1 MSETSTYTTHGIN
14 SVASPNNESE
24 RINLDIPDYQPTK
37 YNSGEWVFMH
47 WLSYLLFSVSFMVIP
62 LYEFSSEED
71 IPFDF
76 KLFATLCLLA
86 SSTIEWTHYIRGCLT
101 PSNLNSIVKSNID
114 QSCYAKLMR
123 MKLGLIYFTSV
134 IGSIVLLCSFLLG
147 QHYKEY
153 EDYFI
158 IATMVILLCASVFK
172 LDKVVSP
179 TKQYSCLNDLSNV
192 FIHFLFLMGTL
203 CYALGSS
210 LSVFHK
216 KDLNCYDRLHL
227 YIKSTGGFLYV
238 LSSLIMFYRYYCSGT
253 KDLNMNYDSMYVE

>member
-1 MSETSTYTTHGIN
+1 MSETSTNTTHAIN
-14 SVASPNNESE
+14 SVASPNNNSE

-37 YNSGEWVFMH
+37 YNSTEWVFMH
-47 WLSYLLFSVSFMVIP
+47 WLSYLLFSISFMVIP
-62 LYEFSSEED
+62 LYEFSSKD
-71 IPFDF
+71 IPFEF
-76 KLFATLCLLA
+76 KIFATLCLLT

-134 IGSIVLLCSFLLG
+134 IGSIVLLCSFLLE
-147 QHYKEY
+147 HYEKY

-158 IATMVILLCASVFK
+158 TTTMVILLFASVFK

-192 FIHFLFLMGTL
+192 FIHFLYLIGTL

-210 LSVFHK
+210 LSVLHQHK
-216 KDLNCYDRLHL
+216 LNYYDHLHL
-227 YIKSTGGFLYV
+227 FIKSIGGFLYV

-253 KDLNMNYDSMYVE
+253 KDLNMNYNYDSMYVE